1 MDIQLFIQRRKSL
14 GISQSELCQG
24 ICTQATL
31 SRFENQGQV
40 PSVKIL
46 LDLCQRLDMS
56 LGELFPRQDVQ
67 STDLYQ
73 HIEAAENAF
82 VRADYK
88 LANQELAAVD
98 AKQVS
103 PLSLKKRYLY
113 LKGFLAALTKA
124 SINDSFFYLNQLM
137 TDLHADFEPLY
148 SSLAAAGLGLAY
160 ANAGNPNGLIT
171 TLRKLKTGC

>member
-56 LGELFPRQDVQ
+56 LGELFHVKMSNRL
-67 STDLYQ
+67 SFINILK
-73 HIEAAENAF
+73 
-82 VRADYK
+82 RLK
-88 LANQELAAVD
+88 M
-98 AKQVS
+98 
-103 PLSLKKRYLY
+103 PL
-113 LKGFLAALTKA
+113 
-124 SINDSFFYLNQLM
+124 
-137 TDLHADFEPLY
+137 
-148 SSLAAAGLGLAY
+148 
-160 ANAGNPNGLIT
+160 
-171 TLRKLKTGC
+171 